1 MKKDGEFEISCF
13 KNFQFS
19 RSGNKN
25 DSISDSTRV
34 GSRAGVNLYRASGL
48 TTKAGSTRYAHEES
62 SFLSAWLIS
71 RLKRSFSAQGVPR
84 TNTSPDVS
92 LNFNRARN
100 LL

>member
-1 MKKDGEFEISCF
+1 MKNDGEFEISCF

-25 DSISDSTRV
+25 DWTSDSVRV

-71 RLKRSFSAQGVPR
+71 PENKSFSAHGVPR

-92 LNFNRARN
+92 LNFRRAKN